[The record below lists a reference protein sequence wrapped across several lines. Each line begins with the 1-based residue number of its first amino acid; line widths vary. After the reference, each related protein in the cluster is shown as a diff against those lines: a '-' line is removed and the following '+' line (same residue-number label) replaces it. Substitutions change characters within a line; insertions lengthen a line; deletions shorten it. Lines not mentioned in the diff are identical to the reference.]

1 MLISIRGNNWE
12 KVHPEQF
19 TCQKL
24 LQVGS
29 IEEEKLQFCTLFC
42 QLLSKQIFRIF
53 LNSLEISSGKIL
65 RCLDIYIQIL

>member
-29 IEEEKLQFCTLFC
+29 IEEEKLQFCTLFLLITFLLENFSHFSQ
-42 QLLSKQIFRIF
+42 QLQNQR
-53 LNSLEISSGKIL
+53 KIL
-65 RCLDIYIQIL
+65 HCFDTYF